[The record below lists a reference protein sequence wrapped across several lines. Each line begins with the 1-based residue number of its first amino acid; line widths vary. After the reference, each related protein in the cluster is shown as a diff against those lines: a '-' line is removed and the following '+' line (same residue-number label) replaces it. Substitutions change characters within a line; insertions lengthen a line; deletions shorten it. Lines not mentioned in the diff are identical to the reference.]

1 MIIMVMTASMG
12 KGLHL
17 LRHPGRHPAGQRDA
31 AGRLLQPVFT
41 DAALSN
47 LSLVGSVLVFCVGL
61 NLVWGKKI
69 RVANL
74 LPSLL
79 HSRHMGVFVTINYK
93 GYAIWSVKNGR
104 LGQPGL
110 RHPGSAAYG
119 EQRAAVVGAENV
131 FNFTIGNPSVPAPS
145 CVRQTIEHLL
155 QTVPAEQLHAY
166 TAAPGLAS
174 VRAKMAAYLE
184 KTFGVGYRAEDVYMT
199 SGASS
204 ALAMLAYALLS
215 PGDEVLTLSPY
226 FSEYKLYAE
235 AAGGTLTAVPSNP
248 EDFQIDLTPSPAAI
262 SEKTAVVLLNSP
274 NNPFRRH
281 PLPPEHHEAGGAAG
295 EKSAEYG
302 HRISSS
308 PTSPTASWLMTAR
321 RCRSSPPSTRTPSTA
336 IPSSKTLSLP
346 GERIGF
352 LAIHPELTDYARVRA
367 AIYGAGRALGYINA
381 STMFQLVAAGCVG
394 QTADISVYKQNRD
407 LIHTALLDMGYTCVK
422 PSGAFYLF
430 LKTPEPDATAS
441 QRRWRST
448 CWSCRATNSGCPATS
463 AWPTASPK
471 PCSSAVSPASAS
483 SPTNTASKNKR
494 LAERLRRPLL
504 SISGG
509 DFKGSPSRSWRE
521 APEEVAAD
529 LQENPNR
536 KFSLR
541 FGKKKWS
548 TEDKRRRLRRLV
560 FRRGHFRRASGGHIF
575 SLAREKDM
583 EEKRC
588 VGMRGAFCFRT

>member
-1 MIIMVMTASMG
+1 MVSEKMVAWGSRG
-12 KGLHL
+12 CVI
-17 LRHPGRHPAGQRDA
+17 RD
-31 AGRLLQPVFT
+31 L
-41 DAALSN
+41 
-47 LSLVGSVLVFCVGL
+47 
-61 NLVWGKKI
+61 
-69 RVANL
+69 
-74 LPSLL
+74 
-79 HSRHMGVFVTINYK
+79 
-93 GYAIWSVKNGR
+93 
-104 LGQPGL
+104 
-110 RHPGSAAYG
+110 AAYG

-248 EDFQIDLTPSPAAI
+248 EDFQIDLDAFSAAI

-274 NNPFRRH
+274 NNPSGVILSRRSITK
-281 PLPPEHHEAGGAAG
+281 LAELLEK
-295 EKSAEYG
+295 KSAEYG
-302 HRISSS
+302 HRIYIVADE
-308 PTSPTASWLMTAR
+308 PYRELAYDGEEVPFI
-321 RCRSSPPSTRTPSTA
+321 PA
-336 IPSSKTLSLP
+336 IYKDTIYCYSFSKTLSLP

-381 STMFQLVAAGCVG
+381 STMFQLVAAECVG

-430 LKTPEPDATAS
+430 LKTPEPDATAFCKKAMALDLLVVPGDEFGCPGYVRLAYCVPKTMLERS
-441 QRRWRST
+441 LPRFRRSLRSVLSCLFLLSGSYQSVNYLYLIICNQINRFRHDHPFCLFHNSPLQNLRGISLFHLHRFLQNDRAGIRSLIHKMHSSSGYFYASFQHTLMNFQSIIAGSAKRWDQRRMNVDDSIRISFYHDLRNHNQT
-448 CWSCRATNSGCPATS
+448 SCQYHQIYTIGLNSRQKSLVKCLS
-463 AWPTASPK
+463 
-471 PCSSAVSPASAS
+471 
-483 SPTNTASKNKR
+483 R
-494 LAERLRRPLL
+494 LIL
-504 SISGG
+504 
-509 DFKGSPSRSWRE
+509 FW
-521 APEEVAAD
+521 
-529 LQENPNR
+529 
-536 KFSLR
+536 
-541 FGKKKWS
+541 
-548 TEDKRRRLRRLV
+548 
-560 FRRGHFRRASGGHIF
+560 
-575 SLAREKDM
+575 
-583 EEKRC
+583 
-588 VGMRGAFCFRT
+588 